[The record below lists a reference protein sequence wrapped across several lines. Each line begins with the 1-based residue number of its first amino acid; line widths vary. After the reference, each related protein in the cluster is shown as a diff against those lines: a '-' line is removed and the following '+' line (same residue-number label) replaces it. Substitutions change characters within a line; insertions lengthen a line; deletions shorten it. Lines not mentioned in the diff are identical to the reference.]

1 MTAVRKT
8 VSLHPQTVQKVAKNA
23 VATYPAKKKP
33 GKRKRPSN
41 SRVKH
46 TVWHDGV
53 DPLIVA
59 WVRENKI
66 HWRRIEVVN
75 ATTIIVHHPRH

>member
-1 MTAVRKT
+1 MSAVRKV
-8 VSLHPQTVQKVAKNA
+8 VSLHPKTVTKASEGIIA
-23 VATYPAKKKP
+23 ITPAKP
-33 GKRKRPSN
+33 RKRKRPSN

-59 WVRENKI
+59 WVRENHI
-66 HWRRIEVVN
+66 HWRRIEVIN
-75 ATTIIVHHPRH
+75 SKTIIVHHPKH

>member
-1 MTAVRKT
+1 MSAVRKT
-8 VSLHPQTVQKVAKNA
+8 ASLHPKTVTKISTGEVKKAPKMRTQKR
-23 VATYPAKKKP
+23 TP
-33 GKRKRPSN
+33 N

-59 WVRENKI
+59 WVRENHI
-66 HWRRIEVVN
+66 HWTRIEVESP
-75 ATTIIVHHPRH
+75 TSIIVRAPKH

>member
-1 MTAVRKT
+1 MTAVRRT
-8 VSLHPQTVQKVAKNA
+8 VSVHPQTVTKVSKDMIALH
-23 VATYPAKKKP
+23 PAKKT

-59 WVRENKI
+59 WVRQNKI

-75 ATTIIVHHPRH
+75 ATTIIVHHPKH